1 MRRRKRKREVARVQG
16 YGPGFQA
23 GKRSALALQNFAA
36 EGWLFFVYCTVCP
49 SRDTISPSFSF
60 AHLRSAHLL
69 HVAVAV
75 VTVNTG
81 PPSPP

>member
-36 EGWLFFVYCTVCP
+36 EGWLSSCTVQCAHRETP
-49 SRDTISPSFSF
+49 SRPHSP
-60 AHLRSAHLL
+60 LRIF
-69 HVAVAV
+69 VAPIYS
-75 VTVNTG
+75 T
-81 PPSPP
+81 SPLPWSQ